1 LDEVII
7 DFSHEKGECAN
18 IQWGSFYVAL
28 TRVKEGKNV
37 FLKSFDESYITFNI
51 QVENKISAMR
61 KLKPYIFKKIY
72 LSEQI
77 FKMPENEIKLGY
89 FNIRGFLEGNHARYL
104 DLDLNLLKLHLLV
117 VSETWLV
124 KSVPN
129 NLVIEKLNNWKI
141 IKRLDATDNKK
152 HMGLL
157 LMVPNGSKEY
167 EDIIFNLDYV
177 EGYNKRNQSLL
188 YQGIVIDLKKI
199 YKRVGWLYV
208 RETPGKEESIEIG
221 NRFEDFDGIV
231 GDLNLNPAI
240 EDQRSKLSSI
250 CGSRKCLALREIT
263 YMKNNQLEHVLLNEC
278 FIESCFA
285 TSFFNF
291 GSDQKSVVVRI
302 GQSKFDF
309 TKEFLEKI
317 NFDHGH
323 HLKSK
328 KRTSNTSKE
337 ELPTVIEEEQ
347 SILNKEKGRSKKSKG
362 KRMGVTLNQ
371 KNQNLKPENN
381 LILLRFSNPP
391 RKNLCFSNAVASC
404 LLNIQPIKNVIL
416 DSRNCNQN
424 LKPITKEL
432 GKLAR
437 LDNFS
442 EASTKKLREIVKLKC
457 FESGQLSKEFDN
469 NEHHDSG
476 EFMQSLFE
484 HFQNEHED
492 RNESLIENLFGGIS
506 QDILSCCCGN
516 RVELAPQHM
525 SQIIPIQIIGQ
536 SVQNGLEEI
545 FNADTISWECPKCHS
560 LTVEKRLSIVQEP
573 RTLIL
578 QLMRYSFDAA
588 KNEASKE
595 TDPVACPNNI
605 LLPNG
610 TSYSLHSVI
619 NHIGEETNSGHY
631 NVILHDKYA
640 NNFVLLDD
648 SNISILNDSHDMN
661 DLSYIFIYIKDFD
674 M

>member
-1 LDEVII
+1 
-7 DFSHEKGECAN
+7 
-18 IQWGSFYVAL
+18 
-28 TRVKEGKNV
+28 
-37 FLKSFDESYITFNI
+37 
-51 QVENKISAMR
+51 
-61 KLKPYIFKKIY
+61 
-72 LSEQI
+72 
-77 FKMPENEIKLGY
+77 
-89 FNIRGFLEGNHARYL
+89 
-104 DLDLNLLKLHLLV
+104 
-117 VSETWLV
+117 
-124 KSVPN
+124 
-129 NLVIEKLNNWKI
+129 
-141 IKRLDATDNKK
+141 
-152 HMGLL
+152 
-157 LMVPNGSKEY
+157 
-167 EDIIFNLDYV
+167 
-177 EGYNKRNQSLL
+177 
-188 YQGIVIDLKKI
+188 
-199 YKRVGWLYV
+199 
-208 RETPGKEESIEIG
+208 
-221 NRFEDFDGIV
+221 
-231 GDLNLNPAI
+231 
-240 EDQRSKLSSI
+240 
-250 CGSRKCLALREIT
+250 
-263 YMKNNQLEHVLLNEC
+263 
-278 FIESCFA
+278 
-285 TSFFNF
+285 
-291 GSDQKSVVVRI
+291 
-302 GQSKFDF
+302 
-309 TKEFLEKI
+309 
-317 NFDHGH
+317 
-323 HLKSK
+323 
-328 KRTSNTSKE
+328 
-337 ELPTVIEEEQ
+337 
-347 SILNKEKGRSKKSKG
+347 
-362 KRMGVTLNQ
+362 MGVTLNQ

-381 LILLRFSNPP
+381 LILLRLSNPP

-442 EASTKKLREIVKLKC
+442 EASTKKLRAIVKLKC

-469 NEHHDSG
+469 NEQHDSG

-588 KNEASKE
+588 KNEASKV
-595 TDPVACPNNI
+595 TDPVASPNNI